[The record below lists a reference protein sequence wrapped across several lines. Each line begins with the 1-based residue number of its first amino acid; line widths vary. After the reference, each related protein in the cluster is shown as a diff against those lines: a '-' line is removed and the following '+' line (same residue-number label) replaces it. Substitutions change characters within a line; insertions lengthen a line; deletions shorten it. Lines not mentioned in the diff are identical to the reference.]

1 MQLLKH
7 SCGRT
12 QPLVAWASAL
22 WLPHTRSCKAVR
34 PINSFEP
41 SNQVP
46 SPHWVPGNRSF
57 AKIVVWQPNS
67 TLNDAKALPG
77 IPWWRAPEGMYGIPY
92 TNIYQCFH
100 LDPDKYLPSGAYV
113 TAPLHKNFTQLF
125 DILGCQGWEMPKKL
139 WERHAHL
146 TLDASYFHFSDN
158 WH

>member
-1 MQLLKH
+1 MYPALG
-7 SCGRT
+7 CM
-12 QPLVAWASAL
+12 AL

-100 LDPDKYLPSGAYV
+100 LDPDKYLPWCICNS
-113 TAPLHKNFTQLF
+113 APPQKLHPVVRYTWMPGMGNAEKALGKTCTPYTRCKLLPLF
-125 DILGCQGWEMPKKL
+125 
-139 WERHAHL
+139 
-146 TLDASYFHFSDN
+146 
-158 WH
+158 